1 MANEHK
7 IDINKR
13 ELSGKQGIKQIR
25 RAGNIPGVYY
35 SPNSESSIPIVI
47 SKAELNAA
55 IKSGARIFN
64 ISVGD
69 KKQNVLFKS
78 VQYHPVTDQIL
89 HVDLY
94 GIRMDRPVNI
104 KVSVSLIGDPIGVI
118 EGGGVL
124 NQAASEIEVICLPGD
139 IPEFFE
145 ADISN
150 LNLGESLNAGSIELS
165 DKYTLV
171 TPEDAALASVTMPMK
186 ESEPEIAEE
195 GDEEFMDEE
204 GESKSA
210 DDGSS
215 DKESSDEE
223 KTE

>member
-25 RAGNIPGVYY
+25 REGSIPGVYY

-47 SKAELNAA
+47 SKEELNTA

-89 HVDLY
+89 HIDLY

-104 KVSVSLIGDPIGVI
+104 KVAVSLIGDPIGVI

-139 IPEFFE
+139 IPDFFE

-165 DKYTLV
+165 DKFTLV
-171 TPEDAALASVTMPMK
+171 TPEDSALASVTMPMK
-186 ESEPEIAEE
+186 EAEPEIAEE

-204 GESKSA
+204 GEAKSDA
-210 DDGSS
+210 SESD
-215 DKESSDEE
+215 DKESSEEE
-223 KTE
+223 KPE

>member
-25 RAGNIPGVYY
+25 REGNIPGVYY

-47 SKAELNAA
+47 SKAELNTA

-89 HVDLY
+89 HIDLY

-104 KVSVSLIGDPIGVI
+104 KVAVSLIGDPIGVI

-139 IPEFFE
+139 IPDFFE

-165 DKYTLV
+165 DKFTLV
-171 TPEDAALASVTMPMK
+171 TPEDSALASVTMPMK
-186 ESEPEIAEE
+186 EAEPEIAEE

-204 GESKSA
+204 GEAKSDA
-210 DDGSS
+210 SESD
-215 DKESSDEE
+215 DKESSEEE
-223 KTE
+223 KPE

>member
-25 RAGNIPGVYY
+25 REVNIPGVYY

-78 VQYHPVTDQIL
+78 VQYHPVTDKIL

-104 KVSVSLIGDPIGVI
+104 KVAVSLIGDPIGVI

-186 ESEPEIAEE
+186 ESEPETVEE

-204 GESKSA
+204 GESKSS
-210 DDGSS
+210 DDASG
-215 DKESSDEE
+215 DQESSKED

>member
-25 RAGNIPGVYY
+25 REGNIPGVYY

-78 VQYHPVTDQIL
+78 VQYHPVTDKIL

-104 KVSVSLIGDPIGVI
+104 KVAVSLIGDPIGVI

-186 ESEPEIAEE
+186 ESEPETVED

-210 DDGSS
+210 DGGSG

>member
-25 RAGNIPGVYY
+25 REGNIPGVYY

-104 KVSVSLIGDPIGVI
+104 KVAVSLIGDAIGVI

-124 NQAASEIEVICLPGD
+124 NQATSEIEIICLPGD
-139 IPEFFE
+139 IPDFFE

-186 ESEPEIAEE
+186 EAEPETAEE
-195 GDEEFMDEE
+195 GDDEFMDEE
-204 GESKSA
+204 GEDNSA
-210 DDGSS
+210 SESG
-215 DKESSDEE
+215 DKESSEEE
-223 KTE
+223 KPE

>member
-25 RAGNIPGVYY
+25 REGNIPGVYY

-78 VQYHPVTDQIL
+78 VQYHPVTDKIL

-104 KVSVSLIGDPIGVI
+104 KVAVSLIGDPIGVI

-150 LNLGESLNAGSIELS
+150 LNLGESLNAGRIELS

-186 ESEPEIAEE
+186 ESEPETVEE
-195 GDEEFMDEE
+195 GGEEFMDEE
-204 GESKSA
+204 GESKSDA
-210 DDGSS
+210 DESG

-223 KTE
+223 KAE

>member
-25 RAGNIPGVYY
+25 REGSIPGVYY

-47 SKAELNAA
+47 SKEELNTA

-64 ISVGD
+64 ISVGE

-89 HVDLY
+89 HIDLY

-104 KVSVSLIGDPIGVI
+104 KVSVNLIGDPIGVL

-139 IPEFFE
+139 IPDFFE

-165 DKYTLV
+165 DKFTLV
-171 TPEDAALASVTMPMK
+171 TPEDSALASVTMPMK
-186 ESEPEIAEE
+186 EAEPEIAEE

-204 GESKSA
+204 GEAKSA
-210 DDGSS
+210 ASESG
-215 DKESSDEE
+215 DKESSEEE
-223 KTE
+223 KPE

>member
-25 RAGNIPGVYY
+25 REGNIPGVYY

-78 VQYHPVTDQIL
+78 VQYHPVTEQIL

-104 KVSVSLIGDPIGVI
+104 KVAVSLIGDPIGVI

-186 ESEPEIAEE
+186 ESEPEAVEE

-210 DDGSS
+210 DGGSG

>member
-7 IDINKR
+7 IDIVKR
-13 ELSGKQGIKQIR
+13 ELSGKKGIKQIR
-25 RAGNIPGVYY
+25 REGNIPGVYY

-47 SKAELNAA
+47 SKSELSNA

-64 ISVGD
+64 ISVGG

-78 VQYHPVTDQIL
+78 VQYHPVTEQIL
-89 HVDLY
+89 HVDLN

-104 KVSVSLIGDPIGVI
+104 KVSINLIGDPIGVL
-118 EGGGVL
+118 EGGGML
-124 NQAASEIEVICLPGD
+124 NQAASEIEIVCLPGD

-150 LNLGESLNAGSIELS
+150 LNLGDSLNAASIELD
-165 DKYTLV
+165 DKFTLV
-171 TPEDAALASVTMPMK
+171 TPEDTTLASVTLPMK
-186 ESEPEIAEE
+186 ESEPQSTEE
-195 GDEEFMDEE
+195 GDEDFMDEQD
-204 GESKSA
+204 ESQSA
-210 DDGSS
+210 DDSS
-215 DKESSDEE
+215 EKESSEGD

>member
-13 ELSGKQGIKQIR
+13 DLSGKQGIKQIR
-25 RAGNIPGVYY
+25 REGNIPGVYY

-78 VQYHPVTDQIL
+78 VQYHPVTDKIL

-104 KVSVSLIGDPIGVI
+104 KVAVSLIGDPIGVI

-186 ESEPEIAEE
+186 ESEPEAVEE

-210 DDGSS
+210 DGGSG

>member
-25 RAGNIPGVYY
+25 REGNIPGVYY

-78 VQYHPVTDQIL
+78 VQYHPVTDKIL

-104 KVSVSLIGDPIGVI
+104 KVAVSLIGDPIGVI

-186 ESEPEIAEE
+186 ESEPEAVEE

-210 DDGSS
+210 DGESG

>member
-25 RAGNIPGVYY
+25 REGNIPGVYY

-104 KVSVSLIGDPIGVI
+104 KVAVSLIGDPIGVI

-186 ESEPEIAEE
+186 ESEPETVEE

-210 DDGSS
+210 DGGSG

>member
-25 RAGNIPGVYY
+25 REGNIPGVYY

-78 VQYHPVTDQIL
+78 VQYHPVTDKIL

-104 KVSVSLIGDPIGVI
+104 KVAVSLIGDPIGVI

-139 IPEFFE
+139 IPDFFE

>member
-25 RAGNIPGVYY
+25 REGNIPGVYY

-78 VQYHPVTDQIL
+78 VQYHPVTDKIL

-104 KVSVSLIGDPIGVI
+104 KVAVSLIGDPIGVI

-139 IPEFFE
+139 IPDFFE

-186 ESEPEIAEE
+186 ESEPETVEE
-195 GDEEFMDEE
+195 GEEEFMDEE

-210 DDGSS
+210 DDGSG

>member
-7 IDINKR
+7 IDISKR
-13 ELSGKQGIKQIR
+13 ELSGKKGIKKLR
-25 RAGNIPGVYY
+25 REGNIPGVYY
-35 SPNSESSIPIVI
+35 SPNSESSTPIVL
-47 SKAELNAA
+47 SLEELNSA

-78 VQYHPVTDQIL
+78 VQYHPVTEQIL

-104 KVSVSLIGDPIGVI
+104 KVAVNLIGDPIGVL

-124 NQAASEIEVICLPGD
+124 NQAASEIEIICLPGD
-139 IPEFFE
+139 IPDFFE

-150 LNLGESLNAGSIELS
+150 LNLGESLNAGSINLE
-165 DKYTLV
+165 DKFTLL
-171 TPEDAALASVTMPMK
+171 TPEETALASVTLPMK
-186 ESEPEIAEE
+186 EVEPEVVEE
-195 GDEEFMDEE
+195 ADEEFMDEE
-204 GESKSA
+204 GEAKPATESGEK
-210 DDGSS
+210 DSS
-215 DKESSDEE
+215 EEE
-223 KTE
+223 KSE

>member
-13 ELSGKQGIKQIR
+13 ELTGKQGIKQIR
-25 RAGNIPGVYY
+25 REGNIPGVYY

-78 VQYHPVTDQIL
+78 VQYHPVTDKIL

-104 KVSVSLIGDPIGVI
+104 KVAVSLIGDPIGVI

-186 ESEPEIAEE
+186 ESEPETVEE

-210 DDGSS
+210 DDASG
-215 DKESSDEE
+215 DQESSKED

>member
-25 RAGNIPGVYY
+25 REGSIPGVYY

-47 SKAELNAA
+47 SKEELNTA

-64 ISVGD
+64 ISVGE

-89 HVDLY
+89 HIDLY

-104 KVSVSLIGDPIGVI
+104 KVSVNLIGDPIGVL

-139 IPEFFE
+139 IPDFFE

-165 DKYTLV
+165 DKFTLV
-171 TPEDAALASVTMPMK
+171 TPEDSALASVTMPMK
-186 ESEPEIAEE
+186 EAEPEIAEE

-204 GESKSA
+204 GEAKSDA
-210 DDGSS
+210 SESD
-215 DKESSDEE
+215 DKESSEEE
-223 KTE
+223 KPE

>member
-25 RAGNIPGVYY
+25 REGNIPGVYY

-78 VQYHPVTDQIL
+78 VQYHPVTDKIL

-104 KVSVSLIGDPIGVI
+104 KVAVSLIGDPIGVI

-186 ESEPEIAEE
+186 ESEPEAVEE

-210 DDGSS
+210 DGGSG

>member
-25 RAGNIPGVYY
+25 REGNIPGVYY
-35 SPNSESSIPIVI
+35 SPNSESSTPIVI

-78 VQYHPVTDQIL
+78 VQYHPVTDKIL

-104 KVSVSLIGDPIGVI
+104 KVAVSLIGDPIGVI

-171 TPEDAALASVTMPMK
+171 TPEDAALASVTMPMQ
-186 ESEPEIAEE
+186 ESEPETVEE

-210 DDGSS
+210 DGGSG

>member
-25 RAGNIPGVYY
+25 REGNIPGVYY

-78 VQYHPVTDQIL
+78 VQYHPVTDKIL

-104 KVSVSLIGDPIGVI
+104 KVAVSLIGDPIGVI

-186 ESEPEIAEE
+186 ESEPETVED

-204 GESKSA
+204 GESKSDA
-210 DDGSS
+210 DGSG